1 MDKIDIRFIASQA
14 QVSPATVS
22 RVLNKTKAVSPELRT
37 RVLNTIEKYDY
48 RPNQVAR
55 GLINHKTRLIGIVTP
70 KVSNA
75 FHAELIS
82 QIEAEADRARYNV
95 IISNILGN
103 FENEK
108 KTFRIMKDRQVD
120 GIILLHENTP
130 DEMRELEEI
139 ADFPIV
145 LASVRVKDSLLPT
158 VAIDDERAAFEA
170 ARYLCQLGHVRI
182 AGVFSDSYSTGTLR
196 RKGFL
201 EGLQSWGIDRNSISL
216 YTTECSF
223 GGGIAVATEIK
234 NQKNLP
240 TAVFFASDEMAIGA
254 INYFQDHGIRV
265 PEDISVFSFDDIELS
280 GFVRPRLSTIHQPIQ
295 DIGRKATDLLIKLID
310 EKPLAQREFLLPHQV
325 IVRDSCANPRD

>member
-22 RVLNKTKAVSPELRT
+22 RVLNKTKTVSPELRT

-82 QIEAEADRARYNV
+82 QIEAEADRAHYNV
-95 IISNILGN
+95 IISNIWEILKM
-103 FENEK
+103 K

-139 ADFPIV
+139 RRF
-145 LASVRVKDSLLPT
+145 SNRSGECSVKDSLLPT

-182 AGVFSDSYSTGTLR
+182 AVFSAILTRPARFVG
-196 RKGFL
+196 KG
-201 EGLQSWGIDRNSISL
+201 S
-216 YTTECSF
+216 
-223 GGGIAVATEIK
+223 
-234 NQKNLP
+234 
-240 TAVFFASDEMAIGA
+240 
-254 INYFQDHGIRV
+254 
-265 PEDISVFSFDDIELS
+265 
-280 GFVRPRLSTIHQPIQ
+280 
-295 DIGRKATDLLIKLID
+295 
-310 EKPLAQREFLLPHQV
+310 
-325 IVRDSCANPRD
+325 

>member
-22 RVLNKTKAVSPELRT
+22 RVLNKTKTVSPELRT

-82 QIEAEADRARYNV
+82 QIEAEADRAHYNV

-139 ADFPIV
+139 VDFPIV

-216 YTTECSF
+216 YTT
-223 GGGIAVATEIK
+223 
-234 NQKNLP
+234 
-240 TAVFFASDEMAIGA
+240 
-254 INYFQDHGIRV
+254 
-265 PEDISVFSFDDIELS
+265 
-280 GFVRPRLSTIHQPIQ
+280 
-295 DIGRKATDLLIKLID
+295 
-310 EKPLAQREFLLPHQV
+310 
-325 IVRDSCANPRD
+325 